1 MFLNCGIMAP
11 LPPGANDARR
21 FFLRYNMAR
30 KLERIDTKRLYCE
43 DLKEIPQISKELNV
57 PEKTLYRWAKDDK
70 WDEQREAMRA
80 TSVSAIKQ
88 MMSLATAGMQ
98 EIVRDVKADGLKALD
113 SQKVFALS
121 KLIRDGKTLSRGI
134 VT

>member
-1 MFLNCGIMAP
+1 
-11 LPPGANDARR
+11 
-21 FFLRYNMAR
+21 MAR
-30 KLERIDTKRLYCE
+30 KLERIDAKRLYCE
-43 DLKEIPQISKELNV
+43 DRKEIPQISKELNV

-98 EIVRDVKADGLKALD
+98 EIVKDVKAGGL
-113 SQKVFALS
+113 S
-121 KLIRDGKTLSRGI
+121 
-134 VT
+134 